1 MKASALASEKSVK
14 CATVC
19 PISAFLP
26 KLQEFSIRACCD
38 LTVIS
43 CGIVSRVYE
52 TRPGDTL
59 RLIAGQ
65 QLGRRPA
72 TGLILAIDEGKCLL
86 VGVAHD
92 ETRGGFLDGPL
103 RREAAGLDIG
113 RAVLGTLSSIQ
124 IVPPQTRGRAK
135 GSQGYSS
142 LGHYGK
148 YDRS

>member
-72 TGLILAIDEGKCLL
+72 TGLILAIDEGIACLL
-86 VGVAHD
+86 ASRTMKHGAVSSTDHCGGKR
-92 ETRGGFLDGPL
+92 RGWTL
-103 RREAAGLDIG
+103 AGLC
-113 RAVLGTLSSIQ
+113 
-124 IVPPQTRGRAK
+124 
-135 GSQGYSS
+135 
-142 LGHYGK
+142 
-148 YDRS
+148 